1 MDSYNNSDDW
11 NDYYEAILPKSIN
24 FSKTSS
30 TQTFRYSR
38 SHRRAKSY
46 TSLIKELLEQ
56 VQEDLK
62 TEVDIDL
69 HNAQLSLLDILGNN
83 ALITSNR
90 RREYFLETI
99 KGFRLLE
106 KLLEFLSTC
115 LSEFN
120 NVFSYELKKEKK

>member
-1 MDSYNNSDDW
+1 MPSYTKMKSKPHGKKLMDSYNNSDDW

-46 TSLIKELLEQ
+46 TFLIKELLEQ
-56 VQEDLK
+56 VQEDLT

-69 HNAQLSLLDILGNN
+69 NNAQLSLLDIL
-83 ALITSNR
+83 
-90 RREYFLETI
+90 
-99 KGFRLLE
+99 E
-106 KLLEFLSTC
+106 KFKTYYERSTPR
-115 LSEFN
+115 
-120 NVFSYELKKEKK
+120 VFFGDY